1 MWAATR
7 MGAPEAP
14 VAIAAVM
21 SDGQTPDAVREA
33 ARDCLLS
40 TKGKVVADLAA
51 AAVQDGLP
59 AGQVDAL
66 SILSERRATDK
77 ADIVLAATGSNNA
90 EVATAAYA
98 ALQNVVGTR
107 QLAALYPLVG
117 IGRRCTPAAG
127 PAGGD
132 RCLGRGF
139 RGRSRWRRS
148 KRRWPAAVMRLPRYY
163 VVLAATGSPEAL
175 QIITDGFESGDAAAK
190 EQALTALLSWKGL
203 GATDELY
210 KIAKAGDAA
219 YAARRWTALSA
230 VWPRPA

>member
-1 MWAATR
+1 MPCVR
-7 MGAPEAP
+7 QP
-14 VAIAAVM
+14 AIACFR
-21 SDGQTPDAVREA
+21 PKE
-33 ARDCLLS
+33 
-40 TKGKVVADLAA
+40 KWWPIWAA

-117 IGRRCTPAAG
+117 SADG
-127 PAGGD
+127 
-132 RCLGRGF
+132 
-139 RGRSRWRRS
+139 
-148 KRRWPAAVMRLPRYY
+148 VRLPLAQQAVIAALDGVSVADQVATVKAQMARSGDAASRYY

-175 QIITDGFESGDAAAK
+175 QIITDGFESRDAAAK